1 MIVDSRSERGDSSV
15 LLSIGVFGC
24 VDEKLCRR
32 LFIGVCTMPVTLL
45 AKESVLSHRERLK

>member
-24 VDEKLCRR
+24 VGEKLCRR
-32 LFIGVCTMPVTLL
+32 LFDGVCTMPVTLL